1 MGPDNECDS
10 SKPSRRL
17 SWRFLRRVCSQ
28 GLWLSLAV
36 ALGATAGSRA
46 AELERVPARP
56 GAKDSLNVSG
66 LRCEYQQD
74 PLGVD
79 TPHPQLGWRLESIGP
94 GVRQYAYQVLVA
106 RTPELLTSG
115 HGDLWDSGKVKSR
128 DSAHVP
134 YRGSPLSSRL
144 RCYWKVRVWDE
155 SGRRSKWSR
164 PAFWEMGLLRQEDW
178 QGRWIGSGPPQEPR
192 PVSGFFKS
200 TNELS
205 QVNQPVA
212 VDGRSALLR
221 KTFVLKTPVAK
232 ARLYVVRLGYYE
244 VSCNGRR
251 IGDRVLAPAKT
262 NYRKWVLYDTYDLT
276 SRLGPGTNAIGI
288 MLGNGWF
295 NPSPKWWEPY
305 RMQWFGS
312 KRALVQLRVEYG
324 DGSSEVIV
332 SDRSWKTAPGPV
344 LNSCVY
350 DGEIYDAREELPNWD
365 QAETNDADWISA
377 NVVEAPGGMLVSHLI
392 PPIKVIEHLPAVA
405 VKRSKP
411 GAQVFDFG
419 QNFAGWARL
428 SVSGP
433 RGTRI
438 KLRYAEDV
446 REDGSLDVTSNEK
459 AEATDT
465 YLMKGEGVEVYEP
478 KFTFHGFRYVE
489 LTGFPGEPEL
499 TNLLGCVVH
508 TDCAKTGSFVC
519 GNELLNRIHRATIW
533 SQRSNL
539 MGYPMDCPQRD
550 ERLGWFGDAM
560 VSMEEALFNFETPVF
575 YGHWLNGVR
584 LNQNGTNGDISI
596 VSPRPYIPDEPDPTW
611 SSAYLVMTWQ
621 YYVHY
626 GDREFLSQ
634 QFDAMKRYVDYLGTQ
649 ATNHILPKYWIGD
662 WGTIV
667 EGWNEGEPV
676 SVSTAFYYDDARIV
690 SKAARVLGRV
700 AEAREYDALAKQI
713 RTSFN
718 RRFFDPHKKAYEPG
732 TQFSN
737 AFPLC
742 LGLADPAEEPALLG
756 NILQDLERRKWHF
769 NVGVLG
775 AKYLLEALTEHGQS
789 EAAYTLATQ
798 TGYPSWAHLL
808 AGGRT
813 TLSEFW
819 DLHGSHNHVMLG
831 SIDGW
836 LYRNLAGIQPDEQ
849 HPGFEHFFIKP
860 FVSKSLS
867 FVKASLQTVRGPIAV
882 SWAHTNGIFELNVSV
897 PGNSSAT
904 IHVPARSRP
913 SVQSTPALRPERF
926 ENGRAVYNVSS
937 GMYQFQGIT
946 E

>member
-1 MGPDNECDS
+1 MPDNQSGS
-10 SKPSRRL
+10 SEPWRMH
-17 SWRFLRRVCSQ
+17 SWRFLGRVFSQ
-28 GLWLSLAV
+28 GHWLSLVV
-36 ALGATAGSRA
+36 ALAATAGSRA
-46 AELERVPARP
+46 EEPERASARQN
-56 GAKDSLNVSG
+56 ANSSLNISG

-74 PLGVD
+74 PVGVD
-79 TPHPQLGWRLESIGP
+79 TAHPQLGWHLESTDP
-94 GVRQYAYQVLVA
+94 GVHQFAYQVLVA
-106 RTPELLTSG
+106 RTPELLASDQ
-115 HGDLWDSGKVKSR
+115 GDLWNSGKVKSS
-128 DSAHVP
+128 DSVHVP
-134 YRGSPLSSRL
+134 YRGSALISRL
-144 RCYWKVRVWDE
+144 RCYWKARVWDE
-155 SGRRSKWSR
+155 SGRRSTWSR
-164 PAFWEMGLLRQEDW
+164 PAFWEMGLLHQDDW

-192 PVSGFFKS
+192 PASGFFKS
-200 TNELS
+200 TNELTQLNQ
-205 QVNQPVA
+205 QVEA
-212 VDGRSALLR
+212 DGRSTLLR
-221 KTFVLKTPVAK
+221 KTFILHKPVLK
-232 ARLYVVRLGYYE
+232 ARLYATGLGYYE

-262 NYRKWVLYDTYDLT
+262 NYRRWILYDTYDLT
-276 SRLGPGTNAIGI
+276 ARLGPGTNVIGI

-295 NPSPKWWEPY
+295 NPYHKWWEPY

-312 KRALVQLRVEYG
+312 KRALAQLHLEYA

-344 LNSCVY
+344 LYSCVY
-350 DGEIYDAREELPNWD
+350 DGEVYDAEQESPNWD
-365 QAETNDADWISA
+365 QAEMDDARWLPA
-377 NVVEAPGGMLVSHLI
+377 NVVEPPGGMLASHLM
-392 PPIKVIEHLPAVA
+392 PPIKVIEHLPALA
-405 VKRSKP
+405 VKHPKP
-411 GAQVFDFG
+411 GVQVFDFG

-428 SVSGP
+428 SASGP
-433 RGTRI
+433 RGTRVH
-438 KLRYAEDV
+438 LRYAEDV

-459 AEATDT
+459 AEAADT
-465 YLMKGEGVEVYEP
+465 YVMKGKGVEVYEP
-478 KFTFHGFRYVE
+478 RFTFHGFRYVE

-508 TDCAKTGSFVC
+508 TDCANTGSFVC
-519 GNELLNRIHRATIW
+519 GNDLLNRIHRATVW

-560 VSMEEALFNFETPVF
+560 VSMEEALFNFDMPVF

-667 EGWNEGEPV
+667 EGWKEGEPV
-676 SVSTAFYYDDARIV
+676 SVSTAFYYYDARIV

-700 AEAREYDALAKQI
+700 AEAKEYDALAKQI

-718 RRFFDPHKKAYEPG
+718 RRFFDPHKKEYEPG

-737 AFPLC
+737 AFPLF
-742 LGLADPAEEPALLG
+742 LGLADPEDEPRVLE

-789 EAAYTLATQ
+789 PAAYTLATQ
-798 TGYPSWAHLL
+798 TGYPSWAHMLE
-808 AGGRT
+808 GGRT

-819 DLHGSHNHVMLG
+819 DLHGSHNHVMMG

-860 FVSKSLS
+860 FVPKSLS
-867 FVKASLQTVRGPIAV
+867 FVKANIQTVRGPIAV
-882 SWAHTNGIFELNVSV
+882 SWANTKGIFELNVSV
-897 PGNSSAT
+897 PVNSSAT
-904 IHVPARSRP
+904 IHVPAKSRK

-926 ENGRAVYNVSS
+926 EHGTAVYNVSS
-937 GMYQFQGIT
+937 GVYQFQVLT